1 MSTLTTKKRKGEP
14 PPTHPPR
21 RKTAATRTT
30 PTTSRAAAAPSNG
43 GPVAAGVG
51 GGGCEV
57 TCDCIRARAYE
68 IFAARNANGGQG
80 DATSD
85 WLQAERELTGAGTA
99 QDQQDPSIDLAVT
112 EARRAPRGVSREAP
126 PPPPPPP
133 PAPQERNDR

>member
-1 MSTLTTKKRKGEP
+1 MSTLTTSNRNSGP
-14 PPTHPPR
+14 SPSQLDR
-21 RKTAATRTT
+21 RTTAATRTT
-30 PTTSRAAAAPSNG
+30 PTIPRAVVAPSNG
-43 GPVAAGVG
+43 GPVAACVR

-99 QDQQDPSIDLAVT
+99 QDQQDPSIDVDVT
-112 EARRAPRGVSREAP
+112 EARRAARGV
-126 PPPPPPP
+126 
-133 PAPQERNDR
+133 